1 MQPILLVRAA
11 RPGAMFLG
19 GRSAGGV
26 EESREMALPV
36 AAQGAQILQ
45 FFPYDD
51 SLPMARKL
59 VFSRGRPVASAWSAL
74 KGVRAV
80 SWPCGAVEIELEP
93 SSAQKSAARSAFAP
107 VCGGVPGQGGGARRH
122 SADNM
127 QDHFQNVRSRE
138 TILSVSLL

>member
-11 RPGAMFLG
+11 RPGAVFLG
-19 GRSAGGV
+19 GRFAGEV

-80 SWPCGAVEIELEP
+80 SWP
-93 SSAQKSAARSAFAP
+93 
-107 VCGGVPGQGGGARRH
+107 
-122 SADNM
+122 
-127 QDHFQNVRSRE
+127 
-138 TILSVSLL
+138 